1 MQSLIRSKS
10 AGVTGGRGTAGAGP
24 GRDLLYGSRGLPAA
38 PTNRRPGDLGPYE
51 PCPSTPRVR
60 IVDSVETTPEIGA
73 IEEPRRSRA
82 WRTPEVEAR
91 REVRHSGRGGR
102 DMEDLVSMCERR
114 CRKACN
120 LRSAAED
127 SDEACHSGSSG
138 GRARRYR
145 KRGSPK
151 SVARDAGAM
160 DTDPSP
166 VRLWES
172 EGHSEGFRTAY
183 EPPSESEET
192 ARPPTRPKTAPE
204 PSLEHDVE
212 GLERPARART
222 APVPRHTGPETDA
235 IGDTPMGDES
245 EVPGTAGW
253 AESGGKHAACH
264 CEHVS
269 FLMGKY
275 PKMGM
280 HAIVHRLDRLD
291 NAKDGLEEDVAGILD
306 DQSAAEKD
314 MEELR
319 AERDRYRENLELAL
333 EKQQRVVDSLLHLV
347 EDMSGRLR
355 KARGATAPRLGSGAP
370 GKAGRGR
377 AGGAG

>member
-38 PTNRRPGDLGPYE
+38 PTNRRAGDLGPYE

-60 IVDSVETTPEIGA
+60 IVDSVETTPEIRA

-127 SDEACHSGSSG
+127 SDEDCHSGSSG

-151 SVARDAGAM
+151 PAAGDAGAM

-166 VRLWES
+166 VRLWDS
-172 EGHSEGFRTAY
+172 VGQLMSHPRSRRRRPDRPQGRIQ
-183 EPPSESEET
+183 PPS
-192 ARPPTRPKTAPE
+192 PPCSTTP
-204 PSLEHDVE
+204 
-212 GLERPARART
+212 RAWRGQ
-222 APVPRHTGPETDA
+222 PGPGRHLC
-235 IGDTPMGDES
+235 
-245 EVPGTAGW
+245 PGT
-253 AESGGKHAACH
+253 
-264 CEHVS
+264 
-269 FLMGKY
+269 
-275 PKMGM
+275 
-280 HAIVHRLDRLD
+280 R
-291 NAKDGLEEDVAGILD
+291 
-306 DQSAAEKD
+306 DQ
-314 MEELR
+314 R
-319 AERDRYRENLELAL
+319 R
-333 EKQQRVVDSLLHLV
+333 
-347 EDMSGRLR
+347 
-355 KARGATAPRLGSGAP
+355 TP
-370 GKAGRGR
+370 
-377 AGGAG
+377 